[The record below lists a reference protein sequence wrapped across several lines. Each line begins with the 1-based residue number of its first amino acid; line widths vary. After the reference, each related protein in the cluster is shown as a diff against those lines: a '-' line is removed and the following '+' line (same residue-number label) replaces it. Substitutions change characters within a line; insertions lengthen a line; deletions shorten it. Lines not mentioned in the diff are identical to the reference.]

1 MSTSTELVLSAAYRH
16 AQRTIAPWLEQA
28 HANARQRAFAARA
41 ALANLDP
48 LERNRLARWLAW
60 WCVSISRRGEASLAM
75 RILRLDV
82 ALHQAVET
90 AMARLPLGAV
100 TQQLGSREQRRR
112 A

>member
-1 MSTSTELVLSAAYRH
+1 
-16 AQRTIAPWLEQA
+16 
-28 HANARQRAFAARA
+28 
-41 ALANLDP
+41 
-48 LERNRLARWLAW
+48 
-60 WCVSISRRGEASLAM
+60 M